1 MSEDKAIVDSILNG
15 DREAFARIVE
25 KYEKLLQSIIYQMV
39 QDTDLTKD
47 LCQEALIKCY
57 KKLKTYDSRYSFKYW
72 LIRIAKNHVID
83 YTRKSGP
90 SASIDDIPAGSYSHE
105 PKDTAVQKEK
115 QSNIEQ
121 AMSHL
126 SEEDRMIL
134 YMKYHEGFKN
144 PEIAESLDIPDKHI
158 RIKVFRAKKRLRK
171 IMENMEYFNNYN
183 YGE

>member
-1 MSEDKAIVDSILNG
+1 MSEDKVIVESILNG

-25 KYEKLLQSIIYQMV
+25 KYERLLQSIIYQMV

-90 SASIDDIPAGSYSHE
+90 SASIDDIPAANYSHE